1 MSKHKLVFDDNIK
14 RIDSLCRLYKD
25 LKTDKYK
32 ASGENFYLTDILRAA
47 TVLLHAAFEEYF
59 RKTLIDWLPKKADE
73 EDLKKIPISL
83 YAGKKAEKLYLNDL
97 AKYRNKSIDDVIN
110 ESIIEDTKL
119 KSFGSQQVIIQ
130 ECKRIGIEGLAG
142 KTLSTINDAVQRRHK
157 IVHEADMTKDEEKG
171 STTNTGI
178 QLSTVEKW
186 KSAYQKLVDFIE
198 ENIETWEKED
208 ATTDC

>member
-1 MSKHKLVFDDNIK
+1 MSKQKQVFDDNIK
-14 RIDSLCRLYKD
+14 RIDSLCNYYSILIA
-25 LKTDKYK
+25 DKSNV
-32 ASGENFYLTDILRAA
+32 SGREYLMTDILRAA
-47 TVLLHAAFEEYF
+47 TVLLHAAFEDYF
-59 RKTLIDWLPKKADE
+59 RNTLIDWLPKKADD

-97 AKYRNKSIDDVIN
+97 AKYRNKRIDDVIN

-130 ECKRIGIEGLAG
+130 ECKRIGIEGLDG

-157 IVHEADMTKDEEKG
+157 IVHEADMTKDKEKG
-171 STTNTGI
+171 STTNTRI